1 MYYKGGKTGERV
13 EYRMLVDSLY
23 KGIVQTPYHCTKR
36 LTSTFEEE
44 GTICGT
50 VNHRTVSHD
59 VQNLLSTVYIPQ
71 ICVHC
76 I

>member
-13 EYRMLVDSLY
+13 EYRMLIDSLY
-23 KGIVQTPYHCTKR
+23 KGIVQTPYHWTKR
-36 LTSTFEEE
+36 LTCTFEEE
-44 GTICGT
+44 RTICGT
-50 VNHRTVSHD
+50 VNHRTVSYD